1 MQPDAFNA
9 AHAINYEGCEHQQ
22 RNDFIAAIGFYRRAL
37 ALFEQAGDAHGRIM
51 VLVNLGETYCLMND
65 GVQATRHLCQA
76 QAIIDATPDTD
87 PRLVGAVL
95 GHRGWAA
102 ALTGNLDAAEGLLLR
117 GLHAIRLHGDTA
129 SQKRDMLKVLTVVM
143 DRRGDHAA
151 VAELV
156 RQVGDD

>member
-1 MQPDAFNA
+1 MLPEELDA
-9 AHAINYEGCEHQQ
+9 AHTINLEGCEHQQ
-22 RNDFIAAIGFYRRAL
+22 RNDFIAAIDCYKRAL
-37 ALFEQAGDAHGRIM
+37 AMFEQAGDAHARIM
-51 VLVNLGETYCLMND
+51 ALTNLGEVYCFMND
-65 GVQATRHLCQA
+65 GVRATRFLCQA
-76 QAIIDATPDTD
+76 QALIDATRDTD

-102 ALTGNLDAAEGLLLR
+102 ALTGNLNAAEGLLLR

-129 SQKRDMLKVLTVVM
+129 SQKRDMLKVLTVIM

-156 RQVGDD
+156 RLVGDD

>member
-22 RNDFIAAIGFYRRAL
+22 RGDFAAAIDCYQRAL
-37 ALFEQAGDAHGRIM
+37 TLFEQADDAHGRIM
-51 VLVNLGETYCLMND
+51 VLVNLGESYCLMND
-65 GVQATRHLCQA
+65 GAQATRHLCQA
-76 QAIIDATPDTD
+76 QALIDATPDTD
-87 PRLVGAVL
+87 PRLIGAVL

-102 ALTGNLDAAEGLLLR
+102 ALIGNLDAAEGLLLR
-117 GLHAIRLHGDTA
+117 GLHAIRQHGDVV
-129 SQKRDMLKVLTVVM
+129 SQKREMLKVLTVIM